1 MHLYGCKNYDF
12 KFTVSYGATV
22 CLEPKQRRW
31 CSGIMQDSHSCDP
44 GSIPGRRRISFFEYI
59 FGIKMA
65 KKCLQRGL
73 NSRPLVYKL

>member
-12 KFTVSYGATV
+12 KFTMSYGATV

-44 GSIPGRRRISFFEYI
+44 GSIPGRRNQNFYIKHTAHNVRLHVGVVFE
-59 FGIKMA
+59 A
-65 KKCLQRGL
+65 
-73 NSRPLVYKL
+73 